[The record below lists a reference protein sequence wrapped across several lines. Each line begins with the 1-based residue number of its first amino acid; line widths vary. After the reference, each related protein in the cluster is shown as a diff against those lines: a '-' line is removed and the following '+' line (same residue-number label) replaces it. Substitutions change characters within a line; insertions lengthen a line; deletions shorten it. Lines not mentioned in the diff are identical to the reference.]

1 MQKEM
6 LEDQMLAARL
16 MLRGPIKHKIWK
28 PDNFRVPKKGGLAK
42 INLF

>member
-1 MQKEM
+1 MLMDQK
-6 LEDQMLAARL
+6 LAARL